1 MLSNT
6 FINKS
11 LQICDRSSVVPM
23 KKDHDMEISALVA
36 AARACTG

>member
-23 KKDHDMEISALVA
+23 KDHDMEISALVA